1 MLKIYNVKKAFGDN
15 EVLKGVSFEVSSG
28 EIFGLIGK
36 NGAGKTTLMN
46 IVAGLSKADSG
57 SVCRA
62 ETNMKIGYLPD
73 SPNFFEFL
81 TCGEYLDYLLKD
93 KDSKK
98 RIQLLDL
105 VELSGKTAISTMSR
119 GMRQRLGIAAAIVGD
134 PELILLDEPTSGVD
148 PITRKEFWMHINAM
162 VSHGIS
168 VIVTTHFMDEA
179 ENCDEIALVYRGKIR
194 AMGSPDDLKALCD
207 KDSNP
212 TLEKAFIKIVEKAD
226 KHEKFTQTFKE

>member
-1 MLKIYNVKKAFGDN
+1 
-15 EVLKGVSFEVSSG
+15 
-28 EIFGLIGK
+28 
-36 NGAGKTTLMN
+36 
-46 IVAGLSKADSG
+46 
-57 SVCRA
+57 
-62 ETNMKIGYLPD
+62 
-73 SPNFFEFL
+73 
-81 TCGEYLDYLLKD
+81 
-93 KDSKK
+93 
-98 RIQLLDL
+98 
-105 VELSGKTAISTMSR
+105 
-119 GMRQRLGIAAAIVGD
+119 
-134 PELILLDEPTSGVD
+134 
-148 PITRKEFWMHINAM
+148 MHINAM